1 MDDDSVHLIGQAESS
16 VPPMHPRGV
25 GVSLE
30 VEEPKRAITMLEA
43 TVPIRRDASSP
54 ADRGWA
60 PAASVVLMAVGS
72 VAVMALLA
80 IALVRF
86 RDSLVVTGVWGY
98 AGVFLAEL
106 GNAVVILVPTPAHA
120 YTFAAGATLNPWALG
135 LIGGTGAALGELT
148 GYYLGLK
155 GRRIVA
161 GGRLYERMRS
171 LTARWTGVALF
182 TFATLPVPF
191 DVAGFWAGSLKY
203 PAHKFILYVLVGK
216 TIKVTG
222 IALAGYYGA
231 TWLLGSG

>member
-1 MDDDSVHLIGQAESS
+1 MLQATAAIQLDSS
-16 VPPMHPRGV
+16 PPTDRSWAPTV
-25 GVSLE
+25 GV
-30 VEEPKRAITMLEA
+30 VA
-43 TVPIRRDASSP
+43 T
-54 ADRGWA
+54 
-60 PAASVVLMAVGS
+60 AVGS
-72 VAVMALLA
+72 IAVMALVA
-80 IALVRF
+80 VVLVQF
-86 RDSLVVTGVWGY
+86 RDSLMETGGWGY

-106 GNAVVILVPTPAHA
+106 GNTVVILVPTPAHA
-120 YTFAAGATLNPWALG
+120 YTFAMGAALNPWALG

-155 GRRIVA
+155 SRRVVA